1 MRKNVT
7 LRDVAKEANVSI
19 STVSQFMNG
28 RFTYMGEETKGRI
41 EQAIAQLNYR
51 PNAIA
56 RGLKQQK
63 TTTIGVIIANVV
75 HRFSTLVVRAIE
87 DMCIKYNY
95 HVIIC
100 NADDDETKEKQ
111 YIDML
116 MAKQIDG
123 MIIIPSSQDRKNYED
138 ILSYQIPLVFLD
150 RTVEQSEA
158 PSVVVNNYKA
168 SYEAVRHLIDRGYR
182 NIGFIGPELKM
193 NTRKER
199 FRGFEEALR
208 TAGIAENEKL
218 MYHGEV
224 NGAQKALSAML
235 SRQQKPDALFISN
248 DRMLVEAL
256 TFAKTY
262 ALNIPEDLALVTFDE
277 VEYASFFS
285 PSLTTI
291 EQPAYQMG
299 EEAAELLLKQ
309 VNDGVPAE
317 ELSREYVHRTTFHVR
332 DSTEIKA

>member
-7 LRDVAKEANVSI
+7 LRDVAKEANVST

-28 RFTYMGEETKGRI
+28 RFTYMGEETKERI

-100 NADDDETKEKQ
+100 NADDDEMKEKQ

-150 RTVEQSEA
+150 RTVDQSDA

-168 SYEAVRHLIDRGYR
+168 SYEAVKHLADRSYR
-182 NIGFIGPELKM
+182 RIGFIGPELKM
-193 NTRKER
+193 NTRKDR
-199 FRGFEEALR
+199 FRGFEDALQ
-208 TAGIAENEKL
+208 AEGIAENKRL
-218 MYHGEV
+218 AYHGEV
-224 NGAQKALSAML
+224 SGAREALKVMMKE
-235 SRQQKPDALFISN
+235 QQPPDALFISN

-256 TFAKTY
+256 TFAKENQ
-262 ALNIPEDLALVTFDE
+262 LNIPEDLALVTFDE
-277 VEYASFFS
+277 VEYAAFFS

-299 EEAAELLLKQ
+299 EKAAELLLEQ
-309 VNDGVPAE
+309 VNNGVPAE
-317 ELSREYVHRTTFHVR
+317 KLSREYVYQTTFHVR
-332 DSTEIKA
+332 DSTGAKI